1 MFIEYIKI
9 NILIDLKSLI
19 CFFINLFLFIIF
31 FNKIFNNYLLF
42 VLILINKSI
51 IDNFNFLFALKDKD
65 KEKDKIIKS
74 KNKEK
79 NDFINIITFIIIIF
93 HIIIISFNY
102 FSIFHFFIIFNI
114 HKV

>member
-1 MFIEYIKI
+1 MFIECIKI

-65 KEKDKIIKS
+65 KE
-74 KNKEK
+74 
-79 NDFINIITFIIIIF
+79 
-93 HIIIISFNY
+93 
-102 FSIFHFFIIFNI
+102 
-114 HKV
+114 